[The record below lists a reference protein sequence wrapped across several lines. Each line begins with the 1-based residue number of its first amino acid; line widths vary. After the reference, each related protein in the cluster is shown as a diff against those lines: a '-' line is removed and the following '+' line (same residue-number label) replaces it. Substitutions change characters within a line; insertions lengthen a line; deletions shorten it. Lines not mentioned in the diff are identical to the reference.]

1 MDYGAFPPEFNSAR
15 MYAGP
20 GPGSMLAAAA
30 AWNGLAAEL
39 HSVASSYGSVIS
51 GLIDGPWL
59 GPSSTA
65 MATAAMPYVTWLSAT
80 AGQAELTG
88 AQAQAAVGAYQAAFA
103 MTVPPPLIAENR
115 AQLMTLVAT
124 NLLGQNTPAIAANQ
138 AQYGEM
144 WAQDATAMYGYAA
157 NSAAITAT
165 MTPITPPP
173 ETTNLA
179 GLAAQ
184 GVQNAGTSTNAGVQ
198 STLSKLMSTVPSTL
212 NSLSTSGSSTS
223 STSSTSGLSGLL
235 NGLLGGSSS
244 SSSGS
249 VTTTNPGGLGG
260 ILDQSGVIQ
269 SLESQYLGMPEWA
282 ALSLFGTA
290 TQPLGTIMTQ
300 PISNALTAAA
310 TPAADVAGAA
320 AGAADA
326 AAGAAAA
333 EGALGGA
340 GGLADLGG
348 IAGLGGAA
356 SVGALSVPANWG
368 WAAAGLPAMGAV
380 PLTLPGIDLGST
392 GGLPMAAGLPLMMGG
407 LPGVAAAGAVG
418 AAAGAAGGK
427 YLPRLSVVARSPAAG
442 YAAASASPTS
452 PKYPVPATFPANGHA
467 PPGYQ
472 PAIVYLP
479 TNEKPADA

>member
-20 GPGSMLAAAA
+20 GPASMLAAAA

-39 HSVASSYGSVIS
+39 RSIASSYGSVIS

-65 MATAAMPYVTWLSAT
+65 MAAAAMPYVAWLSTT
-80 AGQAELTG
+80 AAEAELTA
-88 AQAQAAVGAYQAAFA
+88 AQAQAVVGAYQAAFS

-124 NLLGQNTPAIAANQ
+124 NLLGQNTAAIAANQ

-165 MTPITPPP
+165 MTPLTPAP

-184 GVQNAGTSTNAGVQ
+184 GVQSGGTSANGGAQ
-198 STLSKLMSTVPSTL
+198 SALSKLVSTVPNTL
-212 NSLSTSGSSTS
+212 QTLTSPGSSGS
-223 STSSTSGLSGLL
+223 STSSTSGLSELL
-235 NGLLGGSSS
+235 SGLLGGSSS
-244 SSSGS
+244 SGS
-249 VTTTNPGGLGG
+249 TTTTPFGDVGNNVL
-260 ILDQSGVIQ
+260 S
-269 SLESQYLGMPEWA
+269 SYA
-282 ALSLFGTA
+282 ALPGWFAMMMGESALGPVMGT
-290 TQPLGTIMTQ
+290 
-300 PISNALTAAA
+300 PITNAYNAAA
-310 TPAADVAGAA
+310 AAAPAAAADGAA

-326 AAGAAAA
+326 AAAADGAV
-333 EGALGGA
+333 G
-340 GGLADLGG
+340 GGLGDLSGM
-348 IAGLGGAA
+348 AGLGEAA
-356 SVGALSVPANWG
+356 SVGGLSVPANWG
-368 WAAAGLPAMGAV
+368 WAATAPAGLMGAAPMMAPAAL
-380 PLTLPGIDLGST
+380 PLAGADVGAGLGFPFMFPGL
-392 GGLPMAAGLPLMMGG
+392 GGLGRGA
-407 LPGVAAAGAVG
+407 VTAGAGAIAG
-418 AAAGAAGGK
+418 AAAAK
-427 YLPRLSVVARSPAAG
+427 FLPRLKVMPRSPAAG
-442 YAAASASPTS
+442 YQPAEPAVASTA
-452 PKYPVPATFPANGHA
+452 KYPVPAGFPSNGHA

-479 TNEKPADA
+479 TNGQEKADV